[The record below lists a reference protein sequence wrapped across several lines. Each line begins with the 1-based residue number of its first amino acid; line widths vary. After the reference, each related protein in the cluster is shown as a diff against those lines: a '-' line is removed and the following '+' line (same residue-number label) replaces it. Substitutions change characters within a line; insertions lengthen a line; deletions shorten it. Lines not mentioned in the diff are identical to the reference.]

1 LRLVSAT
8 TVVGMAA
15 LSSVVFA
22 ADGSGQRV
30 AVLNDSPALLAG
42 SSQGYLGIDVRD
54 IDAQR
59 AAALKLKEPA
69 GAEIVTVD
77 HDAPA
82 GTMGLKV
89 HDVILQI
96 NGQPVAGVEQL
107 HRMLHEIPAGRTVT
121 LLISRD
127 GQQQTVTT
135 QLADRATIEQDAWS
149 KHAIF
154 PDPDDDTDYALAAP
168 SGHGGGN
175 SFFGMLTF
183 GSTSV
188 GVQLD
193 TLGTQLA
200 DFFGV
205 KDGQGLLVKHVAE
218 HSPAAVAGLKAGD
231 VVTKVNGQTMATLSD
246 WAKTIHANRGKQV
259 QVTIFR
265 NHKEETLSMQAG
277 DARHKGE
284 LVIPEG
290 LFDESARAQL
300 SDQLAQLDGLD
311 AQQMRDAIQ
320 QSMQNMPKLDAGK
333 LNQEIQR
340 SMQGLDLQDMDLQGM
355 DLQGMDLQKLEQ
367 QMEEMQ
373 RDLQPLYLHQM
384 Y

>member
-1 LRLVSAT
+1 MKYLLRLVSAT
-8 TVVGMAA
+8 AVAGVAA
-15 LSSVVFA
+15 LTPAAFA
-22 ADGSGQRV
+22 GSGNGQRV
-30 AVLNDSPALLAG
+30 AVLNDSPAMLG
-42 SSQGYLGIDVRD
+42 SSSQGYLGIDVRD

-69 GAEIVTVD
+69 GAEIITVD

-107 HRMLHEIPAGRTVT
+107 HRMLHETPAGRTIT

-127 GQQQTVTT
+127 GNQQTVTAP
-135 QLADRATIEQDAWS
+135 LADRATIEQDAWR

-154 PDPDDDTDYALAAP
+154 PDPDDGDSTYALAAP
-168 SGHGGGN
+168 SGHSGGN
-175 SFFGMLTF
+175 SFFGVLTF
-183 GSTSV
+183 GNASV

-193 TLGTQLA
+193 TLGSQLA

-205 KDGQGLLVKHVAE
+205 KDGQGLLVKRVAE
-218 HSPAAVAGLKAGD
+218 HSPAADAGLKAGD
-231 VVTKVNGQTMATLSD
+231 VVTKLNGQTMATLND
-246 WAKTIHANRGKQV
+246 WAKAIHANRGKQV

-284 LVIPEG
+284 LVLPEG
-290 LFDESARAQL
+290 LFDESAGAEL
-300 SDQLAQLDGLD
+300 NSQLAELDGLD
-311 AQQMRDAIQ
+311 WQQMQDTIQ
-320 QSMQNMPKLDAGK
+320 QAMQDMPKIDAGK

-340 SMQGLDLQDMDLQGM
+340 SMQGMDIQKLDRKKLRQQMDE
-355 DLQGMDLQKLEQ
+355 LQKNLQPFSFQ
-367 QMEEMQ
+367 QM
-373 RDLQPLYLHQM
+373 Y
-384 Y
+384 